1 MTDQSSI
8 FNGNSQP
15 TQAQQEQQAQAA
27 PNAQAQ
33 DPYADL
39 LNGIVNERGERK
51 YATLSDALHGLK
63 SAQEYIPQLKA
74 AQEAKEREVAE
85 LRQKAERAAELERT
99 LEALTSQ
106 RNEPAQHQSQVFDE
120 TKIAEMV
127 NRQLT
132 LKEQQ
137 ALAQANVQTVV
148 STLQQSFGADAEK
161 KLYSKGQEMGM
172 SQAEMNAL
180 VAKSPKAV
188 LALLGINQAAPVQKY
203 TPTAPSTNS
212 DSFQQQPETFIGR
225 NPKTVL
231 IGATTQDV
239 MESSIRAKKMAEEL
253 EAKGMSA
260 HDLADPKMYAKFF
273 GKK

>member
-8 FNGNSQP
+8 FNGNEP
-15 TQAQQEQQAQAA
+15 ATKPQEQAQAA
-27 PNAQAQ
+27 PNAQPSDA
-33 DPYADL
+33 YADL
-39 LNGIVNERGERK
+39 LDTIKNERGERK

-74 AQEAKEREVAE
+74 DKEAKEREVAE

-106 RNEPAQHQSQVFDE
+106 RSEPAPHQSQVFDE
-120 TKIAEMV
+120 SKIAKLV
-127 NRQLT
+127 NDQLT

-137 ALAQANVQTVV
+137 AQAQANVQIVV
-148 STLQQSFGADAEK
+148 STLQQSFGADAEQ
-161 KLYSKGQEMGM
+161 KLYTKGQEMGM

-203 TPTAPSTNS
+203 TPSQSSTNS
-212 DSFQQQPETFIGR
+212 ASFEPHVETFIGR

-239 MESSIRAKKMAEEL
+239 MESSLRAKKMVEEL
-253 EAKGMSA
+253 DAKGMSV
-260 HDLADPKMYAKFF
+260 DQLSDPKLYYKFF